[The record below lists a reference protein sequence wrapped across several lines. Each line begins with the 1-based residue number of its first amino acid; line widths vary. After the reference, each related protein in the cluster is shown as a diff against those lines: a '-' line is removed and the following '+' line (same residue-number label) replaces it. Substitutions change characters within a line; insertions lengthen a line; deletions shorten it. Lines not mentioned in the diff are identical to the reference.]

1 MFLITVPTVDGSVTI
16 GFEGN
21 LGFLSAICTR
31 NIVHFTGCTII
42 PTTTI
47 GSFSFFHYDILPLF
61 YLRAPCFLGAAGLP
75 YTNRVFN
82 LMVTFCRSIIKNY
95 L

>member
-1 MFLITVPTVDGSVTI
+1 MFLITVSTVDGSVTI

-21 LGFLSAICTR
+21 LGFLSAICTSY
-31 NIVHFTGCTII
+31 IVHFTWCTII

-47 GSFSFFHYDILPLF
+47 GSFFFFHYDILPLC
-61 YLRAPCFLGAAGLP
+61 YCWAPCFLGAAGLAN
-75 YTNRVFN
+75 TDEVFN
-82 LMVTFCRSIIKNY
+82 LMDINRRGFIKSY